1 MIPSVLKILVIYIS
15 ETKDWKLIYPF
26 LSLKHV
32 GCPQRV
38 APGTIHRT
46 MHEECPGPRV
56 ALFTEPCMKSA
67 DPSSIN
73 TGFLPLKRHLKH
85 LGGKKG
91 PEQQNNPTARS

>member
-1 MIPSVLKILVIYIS
+1 MLHMDDSFCTKNTGDLHKRNQGL
-15 ETKDWKLIYPF
+15 ETN
-26 LSLKHV
+26 LSFSF
-32 GCPQRV
+32 PQ
-38 APGTIHRT
+38 T
-46 MHEECPGPRV
+46 MHEECAGPV

-73 TGFLPLKRHLKH
+73 TGFLPLKRYKGHLKH